1 MSIGNPPA
9 IDHLDTELIRELETD
24 AAQTYTDLATKLHV
38 SRNTVRSRFERLQA
52 IHVIRPVCYVPPEVL
67 GYSFNVSFGIN
78 TQPGK
83 LEDVANELASW
94 LAVHTIVL
102 CIGRFDITGGR
113 ALFRD
118 RSDLLDFL
126 NNGVGSIAGI
136 RNIEIAL
143 QLQDVKLS
151 TGILTNSPSPTCAP
165 TDLDSTDLSLI
176 RELQRDARQTITH
189 LAKKLA
195 ATETTIMRRIQRLKD
210 RRVINIIAAT
220 NPFTLGYDG
229 VAAIWM
235 KADLGKVTEVANAV
249 ASYPDVRYV
258 GTYTGSYNIIAWV
271 IFKKLSDLGHFLN
284 DELGK
289 IPGLRDI
296 EPLTHLKIVKS
307 SFRYLHQ

>member
-1 MSIGNPPA
+1 MSTRNPPV

-38 SRNTVRSRFERLQA
+38 SRNTVRSRFERLQTA
-52 IHVIRPVCYVPPEVL
+52 HVIRPVCYVPPEVL

-83 LEDVANELASW
+83 LEDVANQLASW
-94 LAVHTIVL
+94 SAVHTIIL

-126 NNGVGSIAGI
+126 NHGVGSIAGI
-136 RNIEIAL
+136 RSIEIAL
-143 QLQDVKLS
+143 QLHDVKLS
-151 TGILTNSPSPTCAP
+151 TGVLANLPSPTCDP

-176 RELQRDARQTITH
+176 RELQRDPRQTITH
-189 LAKKLA
+189 IAKKIR
-195 ATETTIMRRIQRLKD
+195 ATETTVMRRMQRLKD
-210 RRVINIIAAT
+210 KRVINIIAAT
-220 NPFTLGYDG
+220 NPFLLGYDG

-235 KADLGKVTEVANAV
+235 KADLGKVAEVANSV

-258 GTYTGSYNIIAWV
+258 GTHTGSYNIIAWV
-271 IFKKLSDLGHFLN
+271 IFKKLNDLGHFLN
-284 DELGK
+284 DDLGR

-307 SFRYLHQ
+307 SFRYLHE